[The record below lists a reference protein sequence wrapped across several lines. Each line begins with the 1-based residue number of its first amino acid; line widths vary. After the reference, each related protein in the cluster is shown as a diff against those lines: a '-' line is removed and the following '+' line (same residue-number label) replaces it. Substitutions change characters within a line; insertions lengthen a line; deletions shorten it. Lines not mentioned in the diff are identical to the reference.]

1 VQARDSVSHVTGS
14 TPTDDRDRGLDV
26 GAPSPAIR
34 RLTLVAG
41 IVLPVTAYVVLKA
54 TTHNTTD
61 ALAVTETIPV
71 VWILA
76 GGLLRRRLNPIA
88 VIAAVVLGGALA
100 ITALTGGSALPLKL
114 RRASVTGPLGIAC
127 LLSVAIHRP
136 LLPALV
142 KLVARSVPPRAT
154 GLIDRF
160 HRAIAENRASVLT
173 AIVGITLLADAVAQV
188 TLALTVSTTV
198 FIGTSRLARII
209 LAAAGLAACGF
220 YLSSADRSALPDRGT
235 P

>member
-1 VQARDSVSHVTGS
+1 M
-14 TPTDDRDRGLDV
+14 L
-26 GAPSPAIR
+26 
-34 RLTLVAG
+34 AG

-54 TTHNTTD
+54 TTHNTTY

-71 VWILA
+71 VWVLA
-76 GGLLRRRLNPIA
+76 GGLLRRRVNPIA
-88 VIAAVVLGGALA
+88 VIAAVVLGSALA
-100 ITALTGGSALPLKL
+100 ITAVAGGGALPLKL

-142 KLVARSVPPRAT
+142 ELVARSVPPRAAVRLA
-154 GLIDRF
+154 GLRQ
-160 HRAIAENRASVLT
+160 AVAENRASVLT
-173 AIVGITLLADAVAQV
+173 AIVGVTLLADAVAQV

-198 FIGTSRLARII
+198 FLGTSRLARII
-209 LAAAGLAACGF
+209 LAAAGLAACGW
-220 YLSSADRSALPDRGT
+220 YLASAERSALRDRGI

>member
-1 VQARDSVSHVTGS
+1 VTAS
-14 TPTDDRDRGLDV
+14 TPADDRDRDFDRG
-26 GAPSPAIR
+26 GPSPAVR
-34 RLTLVAG
+34 RLTLGAG

-71 VWILA
+71 VWVLA

-88 VIAAVVLGGALA
+88 VIAAVVLGSALV
-100 ITALTGGSALPLKL
+100 ITAVTGGSALPLKL

-136 LLPALV
+136 LLPALLQ
-142 KLVARSVPPRAT
+142 LVARSVPARAT
-154 GLIDRF
+154 GLVDRL
-160 HRAIAENRASVLT
+160 HRGIAENRASVLT

-209 LAAAGLAACGF
+209 LAAAGLTACGVC
-220 YLSSADRSALPDRGT
+220 LSSAERSALPDRGT

>member
-1 VQARDSVSHVTGS
+1 MTAS
-14 TPTDDRDRGLDV
+14 TPTDDRDRVFGL
-26 GAPSPAIR
+26 GAASPAVR

-54 TTHNTTD
+54 ATHNTTD
-61 ALAVTETIPV
+61 ALAVTETIPI
-71 VWILA
+71 VWVLA
-76 GGLLRRRLNPIA
+76 GGLLRRRVSPIA
-88 VIAAVVLGGALA
+88 VIAAVVVGSALV
-100 ITALTGGSALPLKL
+100 ITAVTGGSALPLKL

-127 LLSVAIHRP
+127 LVSVAIRRP

-142 KLVARSVPPRAT
+142 ELVASSVPPRAAARVD
-154 GLIDRF
+154 GLR
-160 HRAIAENRASVLT
+160 RAIAENRASVLT

-198 FIGTSRLARII
+198 FIGTSRLARIV
-209 LAAAGLAACGF
+209 LSAAGLAACGL
-220 YLSSADRSALPDRGT
+220 YLSWADRRSALPDRGA

>member
-1 VQARDSVSHVTGS
+1 MTAS
-14 TPTDDRDRGLDV
+14 TPADDGDRDLDL
-26 GAPSPAIR
+26 GAPSPAVR
-34 RLTLVAG
+34 RLTRVAG

-71 VWILA
+71 AWVLA

-88 VIAAVVLGGALA
+88 VIAAVVLGSALV
-100 ITALTGGSALPLKL
+100 ITAVTGGSALPLKL
-114 RRASVTGPLGIAC
+114 RRASVTGPLGIGC

-142 KLVARSVPPRAT
+142 ELVARSVPPRAAARVD
-154 GLIDRF
+154 GAR
-160 HRAIAENRASVLT
+160 RAIAANRASVLT

-198 FIGTSRLARII
+198 FIATSRLARII

-220 YLSSADRSALPDRGT
+220 YLSSANRGALPDRGT